1 MAKNQKNQFK
11 KSVDKAF
18 SKIQNLQK
26 RGYIPITVTGFGNS
40 KNNDSSVVSS
50 CAEWA
55 NKSMLGT
62 GSNLIPDGKQ
72 IQAISVDSKTVKG
85 KYIAWGSGNDQPNRI
100 AQLVAALPYT
110 AAAMEYIINL
120 TQGHGPKP
128 TYVWA
133 RYAGGTVKEESIPY
147 PLAGTLIL
155 NRLIELSS
163 RRDALD
169 DDESQDDGVN
179 GESEGRT
186 FGNGNLLPENQI
198 FGNGGEEGPRK
209 GGKHTRLK
217 EYLDKEIDQLVKDY
231 EKWES
236 TSQWL
241 REFLENNNLCEHY
254 EKYCTDDAHM
264 NIAFPT
270 IGLSRGKSGK
280 WNPKIVKLGFLP
292 CVCTRYEEMS
302 KDLKIENVF
311 YAERWR
317 KECTPNLQVGE
328 VIAYPVINSDS
339 AIEELNSWVS
349 RQQRQKVNERTA
361 WFCIPLKRANMLRPY
376 YPQPMWWSIFLSYV
390 YNYAYTMMF
399 DKAAARN
406 NSTMWGKI
414 IYINLNYLQ
423 KLYDQMGAT
432 NEEEQDAIK
441 TSLINDINQFLKKR
455 DNNGKTVA
463 LDAYLSQDEKTLV
476 KSIEIVDVP
485 QPQNAKDLKA
495 ELEEVSS
502 IIFFAMGVHPELIG
516 SRPGSS
522 GKGGTFQRELH
533 LLKEQQV
540 SPSQRRY
547 LWLLD
552 MISTFNDCDKHLKWV
567 IEQQN
572 LTTLDNS
579 KTGVVSTES
588 K

>member
-1 MAKNQKNQFK
+1 
-11 KSVDKAF
+11 
-18 SKIQNLQK
+18 
-26 RGYIPITVTGFGNS
+26 
-40 KNNDSSVVSS
+40 
-50 CAEWA
+50 
-55 NKSMLGT
+55 
-62 GSNLIPDGKQ
+62 
-72 IQAISVDSKTVKG
+72 
-85 KYIAWGSGNDQPNRI
+85 
-100 AQLVAALPYT
+100 
-110 AAAMEYIINL
+110 
-120 TQGHGPKP
+120 
-128 TYVWA
+128 
-133 RYAGGTVKEESIPY
+133 
-147 PLAGTLIL
+147 
-155 NRLIELSS
+155 
-163 RRDALD
+163 
-169 DDESQDDGVN
+169 
-179 GESEGRT
+179 
-186 FGNGNLLPENQI
+186 
-198 FGNGGEEGPRK
+198 
-209 GGKHTRLK
+209 
-217 EYLDKEIDQLVKDY
+217 
-231 EKWES
+231 
-236 TSQWL
+236 
-241 REFLENNNLCEHY
+241 
-254 EKYCTDDAHM
+254 
-264 NIAFPT
+264 
-270 IGLSRGKSGK
+270 
-280 WNPKIVKLGFLP
+280 
-292 CVCTRYEEMS
+292 
-302 KDLKIENVF
+302 
-311 YAERWR
+311 
-317 KECTPNLQVGE
+317 
-328 VIAYPVINSDS
+328 
-339 AIEELNSWVS
+339 
-349 RQQRQKVNERTA
+349 
-361 WFCIPLKRANMLRPY
+361 
-376 YPQPMWWSIFLSYV
+376 
-390 YNYAYTMMF
+390 MF

-432 NEEEQDAIK
+432 GEEEQEAIK